1 MGFLNNLFGKKQDT
15 TISHKCD
22 VCEKDFLETRG
33 KQLSPRQLS
42 LMKPKNN
49 GNMTT
54 LIKAASLTGIA
65 VGIVQFNNPPGAS
78 DKPMWW
84 VCSDCLSNFF

>member
-1 MGFLNNLFGKKQDT
+1 MSFLNKVFSKKQT
-15 TISHKCD
+15 PAISHKCEI
-22 VCEKDFLETRG
+22 CEKDFLEPRG

-54 LIKAASLTGIA
+54 LIKSASLMGIA
-65 VGIVQFNNPPGAS
+65 SGIVQFNNPPGSS
-78 DKPMWW
+78 DTPMWW
-84 VCSDCLSNFF
+84 VCSDCLSNCF